1 MRQSNYFFKNKLHA
15 QLVAIAIA
23 AKAVAMAVAVAQVG
37 TTKYPRRTTREWF
50 PSKRIAVGIS
60 GRRIW
65 SELLLLFS
73 YLFPFFLSP
82 GQGRGSVWTGGGGV
96 ASQLVSAIC
105 VYASFIYLHIDLEFL
120 VRQNPQASLRVSPK
134 YLGMI
139 LFAHKQLHNCPP
151 SIAVF
156 WPSI

>member
-82 GQGRGSVWTGGGGV
+82 GQGRGSVWTGGGGRGK
-96 ASQLVSAIC
+96 SARFCDLC
-105 VYASFIYLHIDLEFL
+105 VRLIH
-120 VRQNPQASLRVSPK
+120 
-134 YLGMI
+134 
-139 LFAHKQLHNCPP
+139 LFAYRFGVFSPPEPTGFAESFPQILGHDFICPQT
-151 SIAVF
+151 IA
-156 WPSI
+156 

>member
-73 YLFPFFLSP
+73 YLFSFFFYLLAKEEAAA
-82 GQGRGSVWTGGGGV
+82 GQEGGG
-96 ASQLVSAIC
+96 AWQVSSFLRFVC
-105 VYASFIYLHIDLEFL
+105 TPHSFICI
-120 VRQNPQASLRVSPK
+120 
-134 YLGMI
+134 
-139 LFAHKQLHNCPP
+139 
-151 SIAVF
+151 SIWSF
-156 WPSI
+156 

>member
-82 GQGRGSVWTGGGGV
+82 GQGRGSVWKGGGGRGK
-96 ASQLVSAIC
+96 SARFCDLC
-105 VYASFIYLHIDLEFL
+105 VRLIH
-120 VRQNPQASLRVSPK
+120 
-134 YLGMI
+134 
-139 LFAHKQLHNCPP
+139 LFAYRFGVFSPPEPTGFAESFPQILGHDFICPQT
-151 SIAVF
+151 IA
-156 WPSI
+156 

>member
-73 YLFPFFLSP
+73 YLFSFFLSP
-82 GQGRGSVWTGGGGV
+82 GQGRGGGWTGGG
-96 ASQLVSAIC
+96 AWQVSSFLRFVC
-105 VYASFIYLHIDLEFL
+105 TPHSFICI
-120 VRQNPQASLRVSPK
+120 
-134 YLGMI
+134 
-139 LFAHKQLHNCPP
+139 
-151 SIAVF
+151 SIWSF
-156 WPSI
+156 

>member
-73 YLFPFFLSP
+73 YLFSFFLSP
-82 GQGRGSVWTGGGGV
+82 GQGRGGGWTGGRGKSARFCDLCVRLIHLFAYRFGV
-96 ASQLVSAIC
+96 FSPPEPTGFAE
-105 VYASFIYLHIDLEFL
+105 SF
-120 VRQNPQASLRVSPK
+120 PK